1 MIFKK
6 AILTDVG
13 RALLARAHAGE
24 KITWTNVGVTY
35 VLLDEA
41 EIPGMSSS
49 VVQLSATSLNA
60 VVANDV
66 CTLSASFSNSELTN
80 GMFARTCCI
89 FAKIGNEEPVLVAA
103 AVQDGS
109 SIYLNE
115 GAIGVFHFT
124 IDFGFKLSNASSV
137 TVEINTSGFASS
149 AALQATNAAVQ
160 ATNAAVHELEQNRLR
175 IYPSLLHAAAKAKE
189 GEIFAVSPLN
199 KYFSVSSNTLC
210 GKEITNNFAYDH
222 RCYFNNGSLFV
233 HVVYEGGNSPKAIC
247 GLASF
252 SKWVNGDFSLDSTL
266 YDGVSDESP
275 FKDLRGFFTLEVQ
288 GGGREAFL
296 LGADYRLYRIANNT
310 WYTPSTAPAFV
321 NCGAGG
327 VSICNLVSA
336 STYSWECVN
345 GVVLDTNSYTFET
358 TVLKAD
364 LKTNSDPS
372 LNSGIAYGLPCYTA
386 VEESVTGGV
395 ISLLALKNG
404 GVFSSS
410 NSHNL
415 DFIGFANAAVVNV
428 QNVGIS
434 EFSLSGGSLNLL
446 GQPLANSTLF
456 MESDCKGMFSDSH
469 YNSVRFSG
477 AIYPIT
483 IPSGFQNILFINVG
497 CRKFLIAIDTY
508 NEHKAILYSES
519 GGECYDKML
528 CRNGLLWPFLSR

>member
-1 MIFKK
+1 MIFKN

-24 KITWTNVGVTY
+24 KITWTNVGVTH

-109 SIYLNE
+109 AFYLNE

-149 AALQATNAAVQ
+149 AALQATNAAV
-160 ATNAAVHELEQNRLR
+160 HELEQNRLR
-175 IYPSLLHAAAKAKE
+175 VYPSLLHAAAKAKE
-189 GEIFAVSPLN
+189 GEIFAVSPLS
-199 KYFSVSSNTLC
+199 KFFSVSSNTLC
-210 GKEITNNFAYDH
+210 GKEITSSFPEPLGSL
-222 RCYFNNGSLFV
+222 CYFSNGALFV
-233 HVVYEGGNSPKAIC
+233 YLTYEESDSVKAIC

-252 SKWVNGDFSLDSTL
+252 SKWVDGDFSLDSTL
-266 YDGVSDESP
+266 YDGVSNESP

-310 WYTPSTAPAFV
+310 WYTPSTAPAFA

-327 VSICNLVSA
+327 ISICNLVSA

-345 GVVLDTNSYTFET
+345 GVVLDTSSYTFET

-364 LKTNSDPS
+364 LQTGIFTNYDPS
-372 LNSGIAYGLPCYTA
+372 LNSGIVYGLPCYTA
-386 VEESVTGGV
+386 LEESATGGT

-404 GVFSSS
+404 SVFSRSS
-410 NSHNL
+410 SERLNL
-415 DFIGFANAAVVNV
+415 IGFANAAFVNV
-428 QNVGIS
+428 ENVGIS
-434 EFSLSGGSLNLL
+434 EFSLYNNSLNML
-446 GQPLANSTLF
+446 GQPIANSTFF
-456 MESDCKGMFSDSH
+456 MESDCKGMFDDPH
-469 YNSVRFSG
+469 YNSIRFSG

-483 IPSGFQNILFINVG
+483 SPTMLQNNLFINVG
-497 CRKFLIAIDTY
+497 CRNFLIAIDAY